1 LYDAK
6 DAGRDQ
12 VAEYARSGTAGLG
25 WVERIR
31 SALDR
36 DLLMLEAQPIL
47 DLHSAKITHEELLV
61 RMMDERGGLIPP
73 AQFLPT
79 AERFGLIQEIDRWVI
94 GQAIDLAE
102 LGRSVAVNL
111 SGCSICDRDV
121 TTAIERRLQQGRVD
135 PRKLMFEITETAA
148 IANMDD
154 AHRFARRLSDLGCSF
169 ALDDFGTGFGAFSY
183 LKQMPLKYLK
193 IERGF
198 TRNLTSDTP
207 DRHVIEAVVA
217 LARGFG
223 HLTIAEGIES
233 EAVLRAL
240 PSYGVDRAQGFYI
253 GRPAPISPEDR
264 RARRQPRETVDI
276 AH

>member
-1 LYDAK
+1 
-6 DAGRDQ
+6 
-12 VAEYARSGTAGLG
+12 
-25 WVERIR
+25 
-31 SALDR
+31 
-36 DLLMLEAQPIL
+36 
-47 DLHSAKITHEELLV
+47 
-61 RMMDERGGLIPP
+61 
-73 AQFLPT
+73 
-79 AERFGLIQEIDRWVI
+79 
-94 GQAIDLAE
+94 
-102 LGRSVAVNL
+102 
-111 SGCSICDRDV
+111 
-121 TTAIERRLQQGRVD
+121 
-135 PRKLMFEITETAA
+135 MFEITETAA

-154 AHRFARRLSDLGCSF
+154 AHRFARKLSDLGCSF

-183 LKQMPLKYLK
+183 LKQIPLKYLK